1 MVTSSFAW
9 EILRRFAP
17 QDDMLKV
24 PQNDMLKAP
33 LYVSVIPNEY
43 EESSFH
49 FKSPQGALGKPLM
62 EIIFNY

>member
-24 PQNDMLKAP
+24 PQNDKVKVP
-33 LYVSVIPNEY
+33 LNDILMAKFTVLCRDGTFRCCSVHN
-43 EESSFH
+43 
-49 FKSPQGALGKPLM
+49 KSVYQVFFS
-62 EIIFNY
+62 E